1 LTQATN
7 NKLPLG
13 VRASFGTLPPL
24 AGKFSGPAI
33 VLGRADG
40 WVDELDAAFALTS
53 YEAPVFA
60 VNGHV
65 EEHYPGCIFEHEIS
79 IHCQSFPGRDKRRED
94 VTYHAEK
101 PLCNCPNA
109 DVFWPIPGMGAGSS
123 ALLAVFIAINMGYSP
138 VYVAGVKLS
147 LHTVVD
153 IGNGQKMMHDYRFY
167 QDGWRAVEHELKGR
181 VFSMGKPGDFLFDL
195 LGGA

>member
-1 LTQATN
+1 MALSMQH
-7 NKLPLG
+7 KLPLG
-13 VRASFGTLPPL
+13 VRASFGALPPL

-40 WVDELDAAFALTS
+40 WVGELDAAFWLTQ

-65 EEHYPGCIFEHEIS
+65 EEHYPGCVFEHEVS
-79 IHCQSFPGRDKRRED
+79 IHCQSFPRRAERRAD

-101 PLCNCPNA
+101 PLCNCPEA

-123 ALLAVFIAINMGYSP
+123 ALLAVFIALNMGYAP
-138 VYVAGVKLS
+138 VYVAGVQLS
-147 LHTVVD
+147 LHEVVED
-153 IGNGQKMMHDYRFY
+153 EAGKKLMHDYRFY
-167 QDGWRAVEHELKGR
+167 RDGWAAVQQELRGF
-181 VFSMGKPGDFLFDL
+181 VYSMGQPGDFLFDL
-195 LGGA
+195 LGGT

>member
-1 LTQATN
+1 MTRATEH
-7 NKLPLG
+7 KLPLG
-13 VRASFGTLPPL
+13 VRASFGPLPPL

-40 WVDELDAAFALTS
+40 WVDELDAAFELTD
-53 YEAPVFA
+53 YAAPVFA
-60 VNGHV
+60 ANGHV
-65 EEHYPGCIFEHEIS
+65 EDHYPGCVFENEVS
-79 IHCQSFPGRDKRRED
+79 IHCQGFPGSTERRDD

-101 PLCNCPNA
+101 PLSNCPNA

-123 ALLAVFIAINMGYSP
+123 ALLAVYIALNMGYAP

-147 LHTVVD
+147 LHQVVD
-153 IGNGQKMMHDYRFY
+153 IGDGKKLMHDYRFY
-167 QDGWRAVEHELKGR
+167 RDGWFAIQHELKGR

>member
-1 LTQATN
+1 MTQVTEH
-7 NKLPLG
+7 KLPLG
-13 VRASFGTLPPL
+13 VRASFGPLPPL

-40 WVDELDAAFALTS
+40 WVDELDAAFALTEH
-53 YEAPVFA
+53 EAPVFA

-65 EEHYPGCIFEHEIS
+65 EDHYPGCVFEHEVS
-79 IHCQSFPGRDKRRED
+79 IHCQGFPGSTERRED

-101 PLCNCPNA
+101 PLSNCPNA

-123 ALLAVFIAINMGYSP
+123 ALLAVYIALNMGYSP

-147 LHTVVD
+147 LHEVVD
-153 IGNGQKMMHDYRFY
+153 IGNGQKLMHDYRFY
-167 QDGWRAVEHELKGR
+167 RDGWGPVARELRGR
-181 VFSMGKPGDFLFDL
+181 VFSMGKSGDFLFDL

>member
-1 LTQATN
+1 MTQATN

-13 VRASFGTLPPL
+13 VRASFGPLPPL

-33 VLGRADG
+33 VLGRAEG
-40 WVDELDAAFALTS
+40 WVDELDAAFELTR

-60 VNGHV
+60 INGYV
-65 EEHYPGCIFEHEIS
+65 PDHYPGCVFEHEVS
-79 IHCQSFPGRDKRRED
+79 IHCQSFPKRGERRTD

-101 PLCNCPNA
+101 PLCNCPEA

-123 ALLAVFIAINMGYSP
+123 ALLGVFIALNMGYAP

-147 LHTVVD
+147 LYTVVD
-153 IGNGQKMMHDYRFY
+153 IGNGQKLTHNYRFY
-167 QDGWRAVEHELKGR
+167 RDGWTAVQHELKGR

-195 LGGA
+195 FGGS